1 MKTQRENELLINI
14 RRILVDYY
22 KEGSY
27 TLDKAE
33 SDMLNLFA
41 SSQQVRKEVVNEL
54 REFNPYP
61 ESVFIPIS
69 DEDMK
74 QFIDYIT
81 KYGYSSDAI
90 FGNWGRLVWNNCCDK
105 LSALTDTEGEDKVT
119 DEIIEK
125 WAYLFEESELPFE
138 EQNDGALLRRCKN
151 YVNGLIIG
159 ARAMRDKLI
168 KPTKE
173 NN

>member
-41 SSQQVRKEVVNEL
+41 SSQQVSREKIIDILNEHSTCNL
-54 REFNPYP
+54 KL
-61 ESVFIPIS
+61 SSKSFIFDSI
-69 DEDMK
+69 
-74 QFIDYIT
+74 
-81 KYGYSSDAI
+81 A
-90 FGNWGRLVWNNCCDK
+90 
-105 LSALTDTEGEDKVT
+105 SALTDTGGEDKVT

-138 EQNDGALLRRCKN
+138 EQNDGTLLRRCKN

-159 ARAMRDKLI
+159 ARAMKNGLI
-168 KPTKE
+168 KPTYE
-173 NN
+173 